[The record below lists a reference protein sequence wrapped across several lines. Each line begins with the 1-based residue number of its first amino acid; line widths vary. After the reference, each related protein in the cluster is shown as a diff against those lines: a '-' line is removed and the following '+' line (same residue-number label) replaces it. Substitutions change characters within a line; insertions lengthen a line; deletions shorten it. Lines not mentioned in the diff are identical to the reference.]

1 MWPGCNLQGA
11 KICCVGQLCHTA
23 VLSSGIQAVFI
34 PIVITDEEHSVI
46 PPALSLGKVGSEA
59 RMVRR
64 CQQRLSFLPLI
75 QLRSSPCAWS
85 IEFACVVLLG
95 AR

>member
-11 KICCVGQLCHTA
+11 EICCVGQLCHTA

-46 PPALSLGKVGSEA
+46 PPALSLGKVG
-59 RMVRR
+59 RR
-64 CQQRLSFLPLI
+64 GENGQALSAAVELLATDP
-75 QLRSSPCAWS
+75 AA
-85 IEFACVVLLG
+85 EFSVCLVD
-95 AR
+95 